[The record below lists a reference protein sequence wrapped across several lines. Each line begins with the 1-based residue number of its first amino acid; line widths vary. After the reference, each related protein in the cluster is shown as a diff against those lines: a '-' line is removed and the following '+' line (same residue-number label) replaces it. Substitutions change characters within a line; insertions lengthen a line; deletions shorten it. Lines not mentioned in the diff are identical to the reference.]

1 MSLSY
6 YYKYRSFY
14 DSNYSYSYAIEEHSE
29 YYKHSKKMHT
39 TSILKEVD
47 TNLQTK
53 DTSTDEQKWL
63 NKNDVLKLKSQFKGI
78 QIKLLNMFTV
88 AKS

>member
-47 TNLQTK
+47 TN
-53 DTSTDEQKWL
+53 
-63 NKNDVLKLKSQFKGI
+63 
-78 QIKLLNMFTV
+78 
-88 AKS
+88 

>member
-1 MSLSY
+1 
-6 YYKYRSFY
+6 
-14 DSNYSYSYAIEEHSE
+14 
-29 YYKHSKKMHT
+29 MHT